1 MNLDE
6 HKDYFLDEDEHEATP
21 ASGTVIDFTPG
32 RTAIPAK
39 EPERQEKP
47 RSRHRGRKFFAW
59 FIVIVIIVLAGL
71 FYVRYLNPYAVEA
84 RTTGYV
90 TDLEKRGIIFK
101 TFEGTMATESAL
113 GDSSKVYARN
123 FTFTVPD
130 TLLARRLQDIST
142 GSSRKVTLVY
152 ERYYGMLPWRGGSTN
167 VVTAVIEN

>member
-6 HKDYFLDEDEHEATP
+6 HKDFFLDEDEHDEAP
-21 ASGTVIDFTPG
+21 GKGTVIDFTPG
-32 RTAIPAK
+32 RPATPEK
-39 EPERQEKP
+39 EPQRQEKVRP
-47 RSRHRGRKFFAW
+47 RHRGRKFFAW
-59 FIVIVIIVLAGL
+59 FIVIVVLVLAGL

-90 TDLEKRGIIFK
+90 TDLEKRGIVFK

-113 GDSSKVYARN
+113 GDSSKVYART

-130 TLLARRLQDIST
+130 TALARRLQDIST
-142 GSSRKVTLVY
+142 GPSRKVTLVY

-167 VVTAVIEN
+167 VVTDVIGN

>member
-6 HKDYFLDEDEHEATP
+6 HKDYFLDEDKQEEAP
-21 ASGTVIDFTPG
+21 GGGTVIDFTPG
-32 RTAIPAK
+32 KHAIPVK
-39 EPERQEKP
+39 EPERHEKT
-47 RSRHRGRKFFAW
+47 RSKHRGRKFLAW
-59 FIVIVIIVLAGL
+59 FIVIVVIVLATL